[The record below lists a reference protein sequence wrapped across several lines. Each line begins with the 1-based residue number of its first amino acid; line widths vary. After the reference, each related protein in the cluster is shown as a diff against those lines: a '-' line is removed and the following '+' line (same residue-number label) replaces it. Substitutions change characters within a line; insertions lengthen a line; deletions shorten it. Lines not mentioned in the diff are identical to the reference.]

1 MKKIKS
7 SDSTRKNFW
16 GFERRRA
23 MLKVISVW
31 QRLDEDALT
40 MTHAFK
46 CVDEIICRA
55 VKSLVEIFR
64 NALLS

>member
-1 MKKIKS
+1 
-7 SDSTRKNFW
+7 
-16 GFERRRA
+16 

-31 QRLDEDALT
+31 QRPDEDALT

-46 CVDEIICRA
+46 CVDEILCRA